1 MAFQPP
7 QFPTQPAFPSY
18 GYCESYFVENH
29 DNDDGV
35 YAKAAADREKQ
46 RGVAKLRQKALADE
60 LSQVTGEE
68 YQEDILRHMERM
80 EVSLSVHNVQYHA
93 TNLTQG
99 ETMPDIQSI
108 EIQTE
113 IQWFMRPYLLDFLL
127 EAHHAFQLLP
137 ETLHLTANLLDR
149 YCSRRVV
156 YKRHYQLVGCAA
168 LLIAAKYGDRKERVP
183 TIRELKSMCCS
194 LYDDDMFTQM
204 EWHVLQTLN
213 WVIGHPTTT
222 TFLQLAMSEVSF
234 DPELEHMAWY
244 LTELA
249 LYHKEFIP
257 VRPSVMARSSLALAR
272 CILNRGQP
280 HYQQWSAQYDPQVV
294 LNLSSHLAEP
304 SQALSRKYASHHLSA
319 ASSTIEMFLARQQA
333 IANRMAQIPIEELHN
348 YEIQE
353 TQSATNPLLVP
364 CTPHKVGGFHPV
376 PAGVL
381 TPPIT
386 PDKDYCPQAFTN
398 QKILPHLPPCTPT
411 PPPNA
416 EQQQQMRHVLQS
428 LQLPQFVQ

>member
-1 MAFQPP
+1 MAYQQAQP
-7 QFPTQPAFPSY
+7 FPNY
-18 GYCESYFVENH
+18 GHCESYFVEHH
-29 DNDDGV
+29 DDDEGMF
-35 YAKAAADREKQ
+35 ARAAAERERQ
-46 RGVAKLRQKALADE
+46 RQVNKLRQKAMGEE
-60 LSQVTGEE
+60 LSRATGEE
-68 YQEDILRHMERM
+68 YQEDILDHMEHM
-80 EVSLSVHNVQYHA
+80 EA
-93 TNLTQG
+93 

-137 ETLHLTANLLDR
+137 ETLHLAVNLLDR

-194 LYDDDMFTQM
+194 LYDDEMFTQM

-213 WVIGHPTTT
+213 WIVGHPTVTS
-222 TFLQLAMSEVSF
+222 FQQLALTEISC

-244 LTELA
+244 ISEIA

-257 VRPSVMARSSLALAR
+257 VRPSVMARSALALAR
-272 CILNRGQP
+272 CILNRQQP
-280 HYQQWSAQYDPQVV
+280 RYCDWSARYDPQVV
-294 LNLSSHLAEP
+294 LGLSNWLSQPSAALLRKYNSPHLSSV
-304 SQALSRKYASHHLSA
+304 
-319 ASSTIEMFLARQQA
+319 SSTIEHFLQRQALLAQQQQA
-333 IANRMAQIPIEELHN
+333 MQASTNQQQQQQHM
-348 YEIQE
+348 EI
-353 TQSATNPLLVP
+353 SHHAPVP
-364 CTPHKVGGFHPV
+364 VNSQYLTPQTPQKPGFYQV

-386 PDKDYCPQAFTN
+386 PDKGFSGHAPNGMNHVTHGLA
-398 QKILPHLPPCTPT
+398 PRVGACTPT
-411 PPPNA
+411 PPSSI
-416 EQQQQMRHVLQS
+416 EQQHHINYVPQYVQQPYIMS
-428 LQLPQFVQ
+428 L